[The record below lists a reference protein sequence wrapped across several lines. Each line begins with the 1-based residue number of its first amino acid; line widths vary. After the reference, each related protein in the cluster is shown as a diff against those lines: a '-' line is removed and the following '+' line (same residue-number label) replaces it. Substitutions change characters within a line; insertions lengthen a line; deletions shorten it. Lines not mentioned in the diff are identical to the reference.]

1 MRRRGERL
9 SNFACPMAFAI
20 ASATSVYHS
29 RPNGNASEMRWRPRL
44 RPADELRKRAYH
56 FLRNAAANF
65 SIIHRSPT
73 QISHSTIRTPTTT
86 SRSPMSLQKDL
97 PPPGIYDGACAI
109 VKRNASPCIWKPLS
123 LISAEERHQQTYA
136 LKRFETILAACYAPK
151 SGN

>member
-1 MRRRGERL
+1 
-9 SNFACPMAFAI
+9 
-20 ASATSVYHS
+20 
-29 RPNGNASEMRWRPRL
+29 
-44 RPADELRKRAYH
+44 
-56 FLRNAAANF
+56 
-65 SIIHRSPT
+65 
-73 QISHSTIRTPTTT
+73 
-86 SRSPMSLQKDL
+86 MSLQKDL